1 MKTGLPLI
9 HGYTYVRFIDLA
21 AKLAGL
27 WCTVYI
33 KYRPNEYKIA
43 TCSMNDIKTEIK
55 YYKRVLKFA
64 AFYFTVFKSLVLCFE
79 IRKKNLES

>member
-1 MKTGLPLI
+1 
-9 HGYTYVRFIDLA
+9 
-21 AKLAGL
+21 
-27 WCTVYI
+27 
-33 KYRPNEYKIA
+33 
-43 TCSMNDIKTEIK
+43 MNDIKTEIK